1 MHIQYQQM
9 SWDIR
14 DFEIQLRNELVFC
27 GRYFCD
33 IKSYILSSVIY
44 EYLLCNKYL
53 VLLR

>member
-1 MHIQYQQM
+1 MHIQNQPK
-9 SWDIR
+9 SLVIR

-33 IKSYILSSVIY
+33 IKSYIWSSVIN
-44 EYLLCNKYL
+44 EYLTCNKYL